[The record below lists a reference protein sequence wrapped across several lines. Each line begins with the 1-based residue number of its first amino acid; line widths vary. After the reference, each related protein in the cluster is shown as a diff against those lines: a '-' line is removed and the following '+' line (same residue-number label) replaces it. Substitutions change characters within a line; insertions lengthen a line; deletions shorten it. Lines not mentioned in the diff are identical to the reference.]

1 MAKQLIR
8 ITEAELKNMV
18 REALN
23 ESMENGEIDE
33 GFFDNV
39 KGFFGGSQAQKDVQ
53 SVKNTANRAYQGIKK
68 DAQSVKNTANS
79 AYQGVKNVANKAV
92 QGIKNTGNAIKQ
104 NVQNRKQDARNYSA
118 AADIH
123 KALQTLDNYVQ
134 LFQNNNGA
142 KKGYNMARKGM
153 DAIIQSLINSEIN
166 YK

>member
-23 ESMENGEIDE
+23 ESVENGEIDE
-33 GFFDNV
+33 GFFDDV

-53 SVKNTANRAYQGIKK
+53 SVKNTANR
-68 DAQSVKNTANS
+68 

-118 AADIH
+118 AADIQ

-134 LFQNNNGA
+134 LFQNNNGV
-142 KKGYNMARKGM
+142 KKGYDMARKGM
-153 DAIIQSLINSEIN
+153 DAIIQSLRNSEIN

>member
-23 ESMENGEIDE
+23 ESIENGEIDE
-33 GFFDNV
+33 GFFDDV

-53 SVKNTANRAYQGIKK
+53 SVKNTANRAYQG
-68 DAQSVKNTANS
+68 
-79 AYQGVKNVANKAV
+79 VKNVANKAV
-92 QGIKNTGNAIKQ
+92 QGIKDTGNAIKQ
-104 NVQNRKQDARNYSA
+104 NVQNRKQDAKNYSA
-118 AADIH
+118 AADIQ
-123 KALQTLDNYVQ
+123 KALQTLDKYAQ

-153 DAIIQSLINSEIN
+153 DTIIQSLRNSEIN

>member
-18 REALN
+18 RDALN
-23 ESMENGEIDE
+23 ESIENGEIDE
-33 GFFDNV
+33 GFFDDV

-53 SVKNTANRAYQGIKK
+53 SVKNTANR
-68 DAQSVKNTANS
+68 

-118 AADIH
+118 AADIQ